1 MQPAAVNPAKP
12 PSAAPGIWGAIA
24 RALAPR
30 PALTVSEWAD
40 KERRLSSKGSAMAG
54 QWVTAANPPMRE
66 PMDCLSVHSTVRET
80 VLMWP
85 IQFGKTECAINTLGY
100 VMAHDPGPVMVCL
113 PGEVSMNKWV
123 AQKLNPMV
131 DESPAVKHALTSV
144 SSRDSANTRTFK
156 DFSGGQLYMEHA
168 GSPSRLK
175 STTVRTMIV
184 DEVDEFANNLNG
196 GDDPLEML
204 KGRTSAFPATSKS
217 LYISS
222 PQIKGFSRIE
232 QLWLKSDQ
240 RHYHVPCPHCGHM
253 QHLQWS
259 GLHWTPDAKQCWYV
273 CQECGANIDE
283 HHKTQMI
290 RDGQWVPDN
299 PGAKIRGYHI
309 NCLYYQFG
317 LGPRWLDLVE
327 TWRDVQNEP
336 ARLKTFLNDRLAEPW
351 EDAAMRN
358 VKHNAIADRADSY
371 PLRVAPNGVLVITAG
386 VDTQDNRLAVHIT
399 GWGRGLAFWTL
410 DYVEL
415 SGDPA
420 SDEVWAA
427 LTELL
432 NTPILHASGAT
443 MRVESVA
450 IDAGGHRTEAVKAY
464 VRDRRTK
471 RPLAIFGAVPNN
483 APVLSKGKLHDVD
496 WKGRSDKRGV
506 MVHHVGTVGI
516 KHWLYSRL
524 STDADKPADQR
535 LTHFTDQLPG
545 EYFPGLV
552 SETYD
557 PRKNRFVNRRGARN
571 EPLDTWVYSY
581 AAAHHPEVRL
591 HRLTRADW
599 DRIEATILAR
609 AGKNPILPLDRNGA
623 TIGPVAVDENPQH
636 SQAVNEPPQSP
647 ADADPAPLRHTA
659 QARPSKLP
667 ALPRKGAGWIK
678 KW

>member
-1 MQPAAVNPAKP
+1 MQPAAANPAKP
-12 PSAAPGIWGAIA
+12 PPAAAGIYGAIA

-40 KERRLSSKGSAMAG
+40 QERRLSSKGSAMAG
-54 QWVTAANPPMRE
+54 QWVTAANPPLRE
-66 PMDCLSVHSTVRET
+66 PMDCMSVQSNVRE
-80 VLMWP
+80 VVMMFP
-85 IQFGKTECAINTLGY
+85 VQFGKTEAAINTLGY

-131 DESPAVKHALTSV
+131 EESPAVKKALTS
-144 SSRDSANTRTFK
+144 SASRDSANTRTFK
-156 DFSGGQLYMEHA
+156 DFAGGQLYLEHA

-175 STTVRTMIV
+175 STTVRTLLV
-184 DEVDEFANNLNG
+184 DEVDEFSNNLSG

-204 KGRTSAFPATSKS
+204 KARTSAFPATSKH
-217 LYISS
+217 LYIST
-222 PQIKGFSRIE
+222 PQIKGLSRIE

-240 RHYHVPCPHCGHM
+240 RRYHVPCPHCGHM
-253 QHLQWS
+253 QHLEWA
-259 GLHWTPDAKQCWYV
+259 GLHWTPDARQCWYV
-273 CQECGANIDE
+273 CQECGATIDE

-299 PGAKIRGYHI
+299 PGAKTRGYHI

-317 LGPRWLDLVE
+317 LGPRWLDLID
-327 TWRDVQNEP
+327 TWREVQNEP

-351 EDAAMRN
+351 EDAAMRA
-358 VKHNAIADRADSY
+358 VKHNAIADRAEPY
-371 PLRVAPNGVLVITAG
+371 PLRTAPHGVLVITAG
-386 VDTQDNRLAVHIT
+386 IDTQDNRLAVQII
-399 GWGRGLAFWTL
+399 GWGRGMAFWAL

-415 SGDPA
+415 PGDPA
-420 SDEVWAA
+420 SDEVWTA

-443 MRVESVA
+443 LRIEGMA

-464 VRDRRTK
+464 VRDRRVR
-471 RPLAIFGAVPNN
+471 RPMAIFGAIPNN

-524 STDADKPADQR
+524 STDADKTPEQR
-535 LTHFTDQLPG
+535 LTHFTDQLPA

-557 PRKNRFVNRRGARN
+557 PSKNRFINRRGARN
-571 EPLDTWVYSY
+571 EALDTWVYNY

-591 HRLTRADW
+591 HRLTKADW
-599 DRIEATILAR
+599 DRIEQTILTR
-609 AGKNPILPLDRNGA
+609 AGKNA
-623 TIGPVAVDENPQH
+623 TLGPVAVEENTTQRP
-636 SQAVNEPPQSP
+636 AVNEPPP
-647 ADADPAPLRHTA
+647 TPDAQPVPMQPNA
-659 QARPSKLP
+659 QARPSKLAP
-667 ALPRKGAGWIK
+667 LPRRGGGWIK